1 MTTTQWITFFKDAGV
16 SAVAAENYA
25 AKFVK
30 YGIGRESVETL
41 NWDDLQ
47 SMKITEVTDIK
58 CILAHAKRVDSA
70 LILHNNKTHA
80 TTEDEASSEGGKNQ
94 NYDIWTSAAESNVP
108 NSPFK
113 SLDLNTQ
120 INQFIEN
127 NIKVGMG
134 SMEHDRTSNP
144 QAGDVFLGTK
154 KNTKY
159 DEYILEI
166 QSSSTSLAPR
176 KRGRP
181 KGSTTSKKSDK
192 SGRRTSLMQRRRGF
206 SAALADGKKLYEAS
220 QFDDPAK
227 ERSRLNA
234 INAKFHRERRAKE
247 KEALVKELESL
258 KQENKGV
265 LEEAE
270 AAKQRADEAERR
282 LEEANVARTEAE
294 EAKGKEALYILTILE
309 ENKRLREETEAAKR
323 RTEEAEAELEKVELW
338 AMGAVAE
345 MGRMQTMLR
354 VNGLEFKAGS
364 NEDGEDS
371 SDQILP

>member
-1 MTTTQWITFFKDAGV
+1 MTTTQWKTFFKDAGV

-58 CILAHAKRVDSA
+58 CILAHAKRVDNA
-70 LILHNNKTHA
+70 LILHNNKTH
-80 TTEDEASSEGGKNQ
+80 TTIEDEASSEGVKNQ

-108 NSPFK
+108 NSPSK
-113 SLDLNTQ
+113 SLDLSTQ

-127 NIKVGMG
+127 NIKDGMG

-144 QAGDVFLGTK
+144 RAGDVFLGTK
-154 KNTKY
+154 KNIKY

-192 SGRRTSLMQRRRGF
+192 SGRRTRLMQRRRDF

-247 KEALVKELESL
+247 KEALLKELESL

-294 EAKGKEALYILTILE
+294 EAKGKEAQYILTILE

-354 VNGLEFKAGS
+354 VNGLEFNAGS
-364 NEDGEDS
+364 NETG
-371 SDQILP
+371 